1 MTPFAQATPSQIA
14 AHQAHQ
20 ARLGR
25 IWKPQDRPVAQ
36 RKVVTIAPPP
46 KPPVVPV
53 EAVPIQIGHDS
64 LDMLAGPSW
73 RFILDLVCMKHG
85 VGRRD
90 ILGPSHY
97 YTICRVRYE
106 FAWLLKFNM
115 GLSLTRIGQI
125 LNRDHT
131 TILHGL
137 RQHAKRNG
145 LPRPPVQ
152 PRNPSLLER
161 TLQLH
166 LAHPEYTRLD
176 IARETGMKVVTSG
189 IYLSKARSMAL
200 IMRRQNASPDIIETR
215 A

>member
-25 IWKPQDRPVAQ
+25 IWKPQARPVAP
-36 RKVVTIAPPP
+36 RKVVAIAPPP
-46 KPPVVPV
+46 KPPVEPV
-53 EAVPIQIGHDS
+53 APPAPIQIGYDS
-64 LDMLAGPSW
+64 LDMLTGPSW
-73 RFILDLVCMKHG
+73 RFILDLVCLKHG
-85 VGRRD
+85 MGRKD

-97 YTICRVRYE
+97 YEICRVRYE

-200 IMRRQNASPDIIETR
+200 MMRRLA